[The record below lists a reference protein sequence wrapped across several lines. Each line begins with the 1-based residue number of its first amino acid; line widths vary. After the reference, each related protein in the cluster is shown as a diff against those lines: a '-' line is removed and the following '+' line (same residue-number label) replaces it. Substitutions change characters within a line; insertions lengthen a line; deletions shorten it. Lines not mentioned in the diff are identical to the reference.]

1 MFATFTAPAEAF
13 LREASARPV
22 PIIVA
27 SIIATVIALLLRG
40 SALTNVPAHF
50 VNPKGFFELSQ
61 KRARD
66 YYMANARK
74 IMLDWFAKNPEKP
87 YTVLTDTGFTTV
99 LPPSMANEI
108 RNDPRLDFA
117 KVAMDVSYNSL
128 FL

>member
-1 MFATFTAPAEAF
+1 MFTTLTTSAEAI
-13 LREASARPV
+13 LREASARSV

-27 SIIATVIALLLRG
+27 SIIATLIALLLRG

-61 KRARD
+61 KRATD

-108 RNDPRLDFA
+108 RNDPRLDFS
-117 KVAMDVSYNSL
+117 KVAMDVSKKKLKN
-128 FL
+128 